1 MIIIINIFLTLILIT
16 LLGIVIWNMY
26 VFRNRKYE
34 DLIDY
39 PSVSVLVPA
48 RNEERNIRNC
58 IVSLAEQN
66 YTDFEI
72 VVLDDNSEDNT
83 LSILYELK
91 EKYKNIKI
99 VSGKSLPEGWAGKNF
114 ACHQLYLESKGKYL
128 LFTDADT
135 IHKKDS
141 IKNAVT
147 RAVTRSADLYTLIPE
162 MTLKSFAEK
171 SIMPALHFTT
181 FTLLPYYMVESSPFS
196 VFAMGVGPFMLFKRE
211 AYEKIG
217 GHLAVKSDLVEDVRL
232 SKNIKKNK
240 LKVIVNK
247 GIDVFS
253 CRMYTNYSEIWN
265 GFSKNIYPG
274 MNYSTLT
281 LFFVLFLYTTLFLSP
296 FVIAILSFVFN
307 SNIILFNSLIQ
318 IGLILFM
325 RIIINYNFKL
335 GWISILTHPF
345 SIIVISLIGMNSYRW
360 NKFGNGSKWKGRT
373 YSIQNSNN
381 EISNKLIKGEV

>member
-1 MIIIINIFLTLILIT
+1 
-16 LLGIVIWNMY
+16 MY
-26 VFRNRKYE
+26 VFRKRKYKNL
-34 DLIDY
+34 DDY

-58 IVSLAEQN
+58 IESLANQI
-66 YTDFEI
+66 YPDFEI
-72 VVLDDNSEDNT
+72 IVLNDNSEDNT
-83 LSILYELK
+83 LAVLYELK

-99 VSGKSLPEGWAGKNF
+99 ISGKTLPEGWSGKNF
-114 ACHQLYLESKGKYL
+114 ACHQLYLESRGKYL

-135 IHKKDS
+135 IHKQDS
-141 IKNAVT
+141 LKNAVT
-147 RAVTRSADLYTLIPE
+147 RAISRSADLYTLIPE

-232 SKNIKKNK
+232 AKNIKKNK
-240 LKVIVNK
+240 LNVIVNK
-247 GIDVFS
+247 GIDIFS
-253 CRMYTNYSEIWN
+253 CRMYTNYKEIWS

-281 LFFVLFLYTTLFLSP
+281 LFFVLSIYLTLFLSP
-296 FVIAILSFVFN
+296 FVFAILSFVFN
-307 SNIILFNSLIQ
+307 SNIILINSLIQ
-318 IGLILFM
+318 IGLILLI
-325 RIIINYNFKL
+325 RVIINHNFKL
-335 GWISILTHPF
+335 GWLSILTHPY
-345 SIIVISLIGMNSYRW
+345 SILVISLIGFNSYRW
-360 NKFGNGSKWKGRT
+360 NKFGKGSIWKGRT
-373 YSIQNSNN
+373 YQKQNSNN
-381 EISNKLIKGEV
+381 EVSIKLIKSEV